1 MCGFFQ
7 KNRKRRRLMRRCDK
21 FLISV
26 MVICCILLA
35 GCSGY
40 GGTVS
45 HVTHP
50 TTSSRN
56 TASYRQKGTISR
68 NVPSAEDAMV
78 HQTPSNPPSLSSALE
93 TADDGAVH
101 STSYSARTPY
111 SPTVLMYH
119 LVEEKPFTS
128 LTNLFLRP
136 SEFEDQL
143 KALNKTGYEYLFADE
158 FGYSSRKC
166 VMLTFDDG
174 YEDNYTNMFP
184 LLKKY
189 HVKAT
194 IFMIAGSV
202 GRSGYL
208 TADML
213 REMSASGLVRIES
226 HTVSHTDLCS
236 LSDKTLNRECSDS
249 QKILSQITGQPVRAI
264 CYPSGGVNEHVAAVA
279 ARYFSFGY
287 TTKSAVHT
295 KGCNLMEIPRLR
307 IFRGESGHTL
317 VAALK

>member
-1 MCGFFQ
+1 
-7 KNRKRRRLMRRCDK
+7 MRRYGR
-21 FLISV
+21 FLISAI
-26 MVICCILLA
+26 VICCILLT

-40 GGTVS
+40 DGTVS
-45 HVTHP
+45 YMAHP
-50 TTSSRN
+50 ATSSRN
-56 TASYRQKGTISR
+56 TASHHQKRTVSR
-68 NVPSAEDAMV
+68 NVPSAKSAMA
-78 HQTPSNPPSLSSALE
+78 HQTPSKLLSLPSALE

-143 KALNKTGYEYLFADE
+143 KSLNKAGYEYLFADE

-189 HVKAT
+189 HAKAT

-213 REMSASGLVRIES
+213 REMSESGLVRIES
-226 HTVSHTDLCS
+226 HTVSHTDLRS

-249 QKILSQITGQPVRAI
+249 KKILSRITGQSVRAI
-264 CYPSGGVNEHVAAVA
+264 CYPSGGVNKHVAEVA

-287 TTKSAVHT
+287 TTKSAMHT

-307 IFRGESGHTL
+307 IFRGESGRSL